1 MMVLR
6 KDPESCS
13 TCGSANIK
21 QEEDVLDTWFSSW
34 LWPFSTLGWPEK
46 TEDLER
52 FFPTST
58 LVTGYDIIFFWVA
71 RMIMASKQF
80 MHQVPFRDIYITGL
94 VRDIHGRK
102 MSKSLGNGIDPLEVV
117 DLYGAD
123 AMKFTLCFLAA
134 QGQDIL
140 IDMESFKFG
149 SKFAN
154 KIWNAT
160 RFLLMNLEGSELLD
174 MRKIRLET
182 IDRWIYHQFNEAAAQ
197 VEKAMKAYRFNDASQ
212 AVYEF
217 FWNDFC
223 DWYIE
228 ASKRDLYSK
237 DKMQK
242 DRAVTILIDLLEK
255 SMRLLHPFV
264 SFLTEEIYQKLPNT
278 DSYVITAEYPVYDEN
293 LNAPEAAAQ
302 FSMLQDVVRSVRT
315 LRSEFAI
322 PPEKRVRVALKIE
335 KSNKAAEYLYEQQDR
350 IAGFVHASE
359 LSISDEIASIE
370 GSVPVAGNGFEA
382 FVFIRDAIDVP
393 AEIAKLKKEQGKLQK
408 NKEAVTKKLS
418 NEKFLSN
425 APEAVVKKEKGKLD
439 EFTQLLEKIEGHLR
453 LLES

>member
-1 MMVLR
+1 
-6 KDPESCS
+6 
-13 TCGSANIK
+13 
-21 QEEDVLDTWFSSW
+21 
-34 LWPFSTLGWPEK
+34 
-46 TEDLER
+46 
-52 FFPTST
+52 
-58 LVTGYDIIFFWVA
+58 
-71 RMIMASKQF
+71 
-80 MHQVPFRDIYITGL
+80 
-94 VRDIHGRK
+94 
-102 MSKSLGNGIDPLEVV
+102 
-117 DLYGAD
+117 
-123 AMKFTLCFLAA
+123 
-134 QGQDIL
+134 
-140 IDMESFKFG
+140 
-149 SKFAN
+149 
-154 KIWNAT
+154 
-160 RFLLMNLEGSELLD
+160 MNLEGSELLD

-382 FVFIRDAIDVP
+382 FVFIRDAIDIP